1 MSESEYREWILDTID
16 SLRSRKARPDL
27 ERICRMVRRRHG
39 SEPERT
45 CAELDKLIREQTVLK
60 VNYKGSISYRN
71 AAKVQRRSRK
81 KDDVTLTTAARRS
94 AVEEASHSD
103 LSNGDSAFGAVDQDE
118 EDLEADNSMV
128 IDTDSNADEEGADE
142 SRDGQ
147 DGASPGRTHEDA
159 AAAARSASVRAI
171 SAPCSP
177 SGTRHGPG
185 PGPDCAPF
193 QKVGERPSSLPPSSP
208 GALAHNDWPYHSA
221 VCPVDRQHPGM
232 QGDKV
237 AATKPEI
244 HSATTSPGASKKQ
257 VKKDDAGKMVDS
269 SLLPDQLVPDYA
281 AGLDESKNAS
291 EGRLQA
297 LSLPSDNCTLK
308 NDEHLSSFIVDE
320 HRLLNGDKGDDV
332 SVKKENTSQNLMLWS
347 VADVASYFSAAG
359 FPEQAVA
366 FRSQEIDGKSLL
378 LMQRSDVLT
387 GLSIRLGPA
396 LKIYER
402 HVKVLQ
408 RTHFLECEDI

>member
-1 MSESEYREWILDTID
+1 MSESKYREWILDTID

-45 CAELDKLIREQTVLK
+45 CAELDKLIQEQTVLK

-81 KDDVTLTTAARRS
+81 KDDVTLTAAARRS
-94 AVEEASHSD
+94 AVEEEASHSD
-103 LSNGDSAFGAVDQDE
+103 LSNGDSALGPAEQDD
-118 EDLEADNSMV
+118 EDLEADTSMV
-128 IDTDSNADEEGADE
+128 MDTDSNADEEGADE

-147 DGASPGRTHEDA
+147 EGPSPGGHTHEDA
-159 AAAARSASVRAI
+159 AVHCATVRAKA
-171 SAPCSP
+171 S
-177 SGTRHGPG
+177 
-185 PGPDCAPF
+185 
-193 QKVGERPSSLPPSSP
+193 ERPSSLPPSSP
-208 GALAHNDWPYHSA
+208 RALAHNDWTYDCA
-221 VCPVDRQHPGM
+221 VCPVERQHPGM

-237 AATKPEI
+237 EAAMKPVI
-244 HSATTSPGASKKQ
+244 HSVTTSLCTLKNN
-257 VKKDDAGKMVDS
+257 VKKEDGDKVEDNGLS
-269 SLLPDQLVPDYA
+269 CDQLVPDCKA
-281 AGLDESKNAS
+281 APRLDESRNVS
-291 EGRLQA
+291 DGRPQT

-308 NDEHLSSFIVDE
+308 KKLDISPFTPPEDG
-320 HRLLNGDKGDDV
+320 LLNGGKVEEV
-332 SVKKENTSQNLMLWS
+332 SVKKEKMSQNLLQWT

-366 FRSQEIDGKSLL
+366 FRAQEIDGKSLL

-408 RTHFLECEDI
+408 RTHFLEYEDL